1 MHVTKNTGKLTNHHI
16 LILVHCNVSNRWI
29 PCRFEKLQLSTKLH
43 TQPLLLPLTIDT
55 SPSNEAAIIDNLDI
69 FAMNGF
75 KIRVNDTA
83 LSGKRIQLLSVPF
96 SQSVQFGVNDVLEL
110 ASMITDGYHD
120 HVLETRDSSKQ
131 YLLLKN
137 DALSAKEDPS
147 SSTTSSR
154 LQKKVMILPKLM
166 ATFASRACRSAV
178 MIGTGLQSQEMKKIV
193 TQLSDIEQPWNCPHG
208 RPTMRHLVDMKTLP
222 SMSNITS

>member
-1 MHVTKNTGKLTNHHI
+1 MLE
-16 LILVHCNVSNRWI
+16 
-29 PCRFEKLQLSTKLH
+29 RFEKLQLSTKLH

-55 SPSNEAAIIDNLDI
+55 TPSNEAAIMDNLDI

-83 LSGKRIQLLSVPF
+83 SSGKRIQLMSVPF

-120 HVLETRDSSKQ
+120 HVLESRDSKQ

-137 DALSAKEDPS
+137 DALSSKE
-147 SSTTSSR
+147 SSTTTAASSSSSSSKLKR
-154 LQKKVMILPKLM
+154 VMILPKLM

-178 MIGTGLQSQEMKKIV
+178 MIGTGLQAHEMKKIV

-208 RPTMRHLVDMKTLP
+208 RPTMRHLVDMTTLE
-222 SMSNITS
+222 NRK